1 MQTAQQHHLAPPE
14 IDLALDRATQELN
27 TSYLDL
33 CERVERLT
41 QELHLSRSQLMREL
55 SEKDAIFQRLS
66 ALVQALPGGILLV
79 DRDDV
84 IRDANPCAIE
94 LVGEPVIGE
103 SWASVER
110 RSVSLRFPSAEGG
123 RRRHVSVS
131 VQPLGGSGEKLI
143 LITDTTALHESQQL
157 ESQKQRL
164 MAMGE
169 MAARL
174 AHQIRTPIASTTLY
188 LAQLGRADLAAQQRG
203 EICGNLTT
211 ALRHVE
217 TTIDSMLSFIRGDSR
232 ELVPL
237 FLQDVM
243 QEFEALIRD
252 GLDLG
257 ADQLTVTPVDRS
269 VRINGVR
276 EDLVGALS
284 NLVCNAI
291 QASGEAPEIH
301 VAVNAVDAGSIQI
314 RVRDHGPGI
323 SDEHLPHI
331 FDPFYTTRAAGTGLG
346 LAVVAMTVNQHG
358 GDISARNHPTGGAE
372 FVISLPML
380 VLSEDKGEV
389 E

>member
-1 MQTAQQHHLAPPE
+1 MQTAQQQSIPGPE
-14 IDLALDRATQELN
+14 VDLALDRATRELN
-27 TSYLDL
+27 TSYVDL

-41 QELHLSRSQLMREL
+41 QELHQSRTQLVREL
-55 SEKDAIFQRLS
+55 AEKEVIFQRLS
-66 ALVQALPGGILLV
+66 ALVQALPGGMLLV
-79 DRDDV
+79 DRHDI
-84 IRDANPCAIE
+84 IRDANPHAIE

-103 SWASVER
+103 SWSSVER
-110 RSVSLRFPSAEGG
+110 RSLNLRYESAEGDK
-123 RRRHVSVS
+123 RRHVSVS
-131 VQPLGGSGEKLI
+131 VQPLGNSGEKLI

-188 LAQLGRADLAAQQRG
+188 LAQLGRADLKDTQRSD
-203 EICGNLTT
+203 ICDNLTT
-211 ALRHVE
+211 ALRNIE
-217 TTIDSMLSFIRGDSR
+217 GTIDSMLGFVRGDAR

-284 NLVCNAI
+284 NLVSNAI

-301 VAVNAVDAGSIQI
+301 VSVNAVDAGSIQI

-380 VLSEDKGEV
+380 APSE
-389 E
+389 

>member
-1 MQTAQQHHLAPPE
+1 M
-14 IDLALDRATQELN
+14 
-27 TSYLDL
+27 
-33 CERVERLT
+33 
-41 QELHLSRSQLMREL
+41 
-55 SEKDAIFQRLS
+55 
-66 ALVQALPGGILLV
+66 
-79 DRDDV
+79 
-84 IRDANPCAIE
+84 
-94 LVGEPVIGE
+94 
-103 SWASVER
+103 
-110 RSVSLRFPSAEGG
+110 
-123 RRRHVSVS
+123 SVS

-188 LAQLGRADLAAQQRG
+188 LSQLGRADLAAADRG
-203 EICGNLTT
+203 QICSSLSI

-217 TTIDSMLSFIRGDSR
+217 STIDSMLGFIRGQAT

-243 QEFEALIRD
+243 QDFEALIRD
-252 GLDLG
+252 GLDLPSG
-257 ADQLTVTPVDRS
+257 QLTVTPVDRS
-269 VRINGVR
+269 VRINGAR

-284 NLVCNAI
+284 NLVCNAV
-291 QASGEAPEIH
+291 QASGEAPEVHIS
-301 VAVNAVDAGSIQI
+301 VSALDARSIQI

-323 SDEHLPHI
+323 DEAHLPHI

-380 VLSEDKGEV
+380 VPSEDKGEV

>member
-1 MQTAQQHHLAPPE
+1 
-14 IDLALDRATQELN
+14 
-27 TSYLDL
+27 
-33 CERVERLT
+33 
-41 QELHLSRSQLMREL
+41 
-55 SEKDAIFQRLS
+55 
-66 ALVQALPGGILLV
+66 
-79 DRDDV
+79 
-84 IRDANPCAIE
+84 
-94 LVGEPVIGE
+94 
-103 SWASVER
+103 
-110 RSVSLRFPSAEGG
+110 
-123 RRRHVSVS
+123 
-131 VQPLGGSGEKLI
+131 LGNSGEKLI

-188 LAQLGRADLAAQQRG
+188 LAQLARADLKDNERSD
-203 EICGNLTT
+203 ICDNLST
-211 ALRHVE
+211 ALRNVE
-217 TTIDSMLSFIRGDSR
+217 GTIDSMLGFVRGDAR

-257 ADQLTVTPVDRS
+257 ADQLTVTTVDRS
-269 VRINGVR
+269 VRINGAR

-291 QASGEAPEIH
+291 QASGKAPEIH
-301 VAVNAVDAGSIQI
+301 VSVNAVDACSIQI

-323 SDEHLPHI
+323 SEEHLPHI

-380 VLSEDKGEV
+380 APSE
-389 E
+389 

>member
-1 MQTAQQHHLAPPE
+1 MQTAQQTSFTPPE
-14 IDLALDRATQELN
+14 MDLALDRATQELN

-41 QELHLSRSQLMREL
+41 QELHQSRTQLMREL
-55 SEKDAIFQRLS
+55 AEKEVIFQRLS
-66 ALVQALPGGILLV
+66 AVVQALPGGILLV
-79 DRDDV
+79 DRHDIV
-84 IRDANPCAIE
+84 RDANPRAIE

-103 SWASVER
+103 LWTTIEQRAVN
-110 RSVSLRFPSAEGG
+110 LRYESAEGDK
-123 RRRHVSVS
+123 RRHVAVS

-143 LITDTTALHESQQL
+143 LITDTTAQHEIQQL

-188 LAQLGRADLAAQQRG
+188 LAQLARGDLAAAERG
-203 EICGNLTT
+203 DICDSLST

-217 TTIDSMLSFIRGDSR
+217 GTIDSMLGFIRGDTR
-232 ELVPL
+232 ELVPR

-252 GLDLG
+252 GLSLN
-257 ADQLTVTPVDRS
+257 AEQLVVTPVDRS
-269 VRINGVR
+269 VRILGAR
-276 EDLVGALS
+276 EDLVGALC
-284 NLVCNAI
+284 NLVCNAV
-291 QASGEAPEIH
+291 QASCEAPEIH
-301 VAVNAVDAGSIQI
+301 VSVNALDARSIQI

-323 SDEHLPHI
+323 DEAHLPHI

-358 GDISARNHPTGGAE
+358 GDIGARNHPTGGAE
-372 FVISLPML
+372 FLISLPML
-380 VLSEDKGEV
+380 APGE
-389 E
+389 